1 MKNILIVGGSGS
13 LGNYL
18 LKNLNQKYNLI
29 SLSKSYSK
37 ISKIN
42 YVCDLLNLRKLTQTI
57 CKIKNTL

>member
-37 ISKIN
+37 IRASK
-42 YVCDLLNLRKLTQTI
+42 YS
-57 CKIKNTL
+57 